1 MIPPPAIPR
10 MHTPRRIAVSRVD
23 DSRIALRRTLG
34 VVVGRFEEE
43 DAQVVSAELAYDRSV
58 DASCTHDDDVVHGI
72 VATADGTVG
81 IIIVDNDVGV
91 TGTGARTRGSGGT
104 AGAVGGVRLVGTGAI
119 LEVHPMAGV
128 VCTLD
133 PCARM

>member
-1 MIPPPAIPR
+1 

-104 AGAVGGVRLVGTGAI
+104 AGAVGGVRLKGTGAI

-128 VCTLD
+128 VWTLD
-133 PCARM
+133 PCVRICTVDK